1 MFLSQYNTKQQSFIN
16 TASGKV
22 FKLLQS
28 HCHQRNSMTLS
39 YSIFN
44 LRQWAGVQQW
54 DIVVGWGGGGAFV
67 RACRL
72 FTFIAF
78 RVGAC
83 SRLGAYSN
91 KYLTRLGDIFK
102 GFLKTKL
109 YITSSGSGSCLV
121 PFERT
126 AFQFQGGTFQF
137 QGGPSKFQGE
147 PFQFQGLAF
156 QLQRGLF

>member
-54 DIVVGWGGGGAFV
+54 DIVVGWGGGGGRLSELAAYLLLLLSGWARV
-67 RACRL
+67 RGWA
-72 FTFIAF
+72 
-78 RVGAC
+78 
-83 SRLGAYSN
+83 
-91 KYLTRLGDIFK
+91 LTRIN
-102 GFLKTKL
+102 
-109 YITSSGSGSCLV
+109 I
-121 PFERT
+121 
-126 AFQFQGGTFQF
+126 
-137 QGGPSKFQGE
+137 
-147 PFQFQGLAF
+147 
-156 QLQRGLF
+156 